1 VASGANA
8 LVVADKDWL
17 QATSTTNISW
27 NDFDTIFDTDTGACD
42 VVSCVIGG
50 TIDLIGCV
58 WASKADVSALFDR
71 YLFSAGVSGTN
82 IDQYAD
88 VVVDALDQLFDDFCH
103 GGRTSRLSRGSWTE
117 YRASPSA
124 APAQPPRPG
133 GSPWLAAQYGRR
145 RLVLQAPARSR
156 SPQPSGYSAR
166 H

>member
-1 VASGANA
+1 MASGANA

-50 TIDLIGCV
+50 TIDLTGCV

-103 GGRTSRLSRGSWTE
+103 GGRTSRLSRG
-117 YRASPSA
+117 
-124 APAQPPRPG
+124 PG
-133 GSPWLAAQYGRR
+133 RNIVRHHRR
-145 RLVLQAPARSR
+145 RQLNHPGLGAHRGSR
-156 SPQPSGYSAR
+156 RNTAVGG
-166 H
+166 